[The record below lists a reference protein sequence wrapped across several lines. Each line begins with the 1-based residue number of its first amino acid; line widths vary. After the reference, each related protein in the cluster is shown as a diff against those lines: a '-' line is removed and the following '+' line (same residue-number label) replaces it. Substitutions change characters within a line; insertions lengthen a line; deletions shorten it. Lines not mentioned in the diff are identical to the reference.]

1 MSKAKGK
8 TPSLIGSSLGRP
20 EAATAGR
27 KCSCSRCDAVITM
40 GEKCFDI
47 PQPNK
52 PFNSSR
58 RFCLV
63 CFGKVLVQPK
73 ADLNVLET
81 L

>member
-20 EAATAGR
+20 VAATAGK
-27 KCSCSRCDAVITM
+27 KCACSRCDAVLVKGDRCI
-40 GEKCFDI
+40 DV

-58 RFCLV
+58 RFCV
-63 CFGKVLVQPK
+63 DCFAQVLARTK
-73 ADLNVLET
+73 ADVTALEA